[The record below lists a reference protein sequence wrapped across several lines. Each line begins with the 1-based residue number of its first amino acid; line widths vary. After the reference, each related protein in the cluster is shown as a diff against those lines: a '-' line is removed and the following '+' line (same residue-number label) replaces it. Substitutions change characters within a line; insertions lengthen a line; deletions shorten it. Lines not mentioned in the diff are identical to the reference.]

1 MIRRHREGDVEG
13 ARELDHE
20 LEPVVRAAEG
30 RAEPDGDQ
38 GRAGPAGFDVG
49 GLRLPLVEA
58 TDDEKADP
66 IRPERPGSW
75 QPVAS
80 GSLSSA

>member
-20 LEPVVRAAEG
+20 LEASYELLKVAPNPMAIKAAL
-30 RAEPDGDQ
+30 AMI
-38 GRAGPAGFDVG
+38 GFDVG

-58 TDDEKADP
+58 TDDEKAQ
-66 IRPERPGSW
+66 IRGLLERAGILEP
-75 QPVAS
+75 AS
-80 GSLSSA
+80 L